1 MLLRC
6 VEKIWN
12 INFLHLM
19 KIKCGAE
26 YQILFFQSEKTWVK
40 WGMTNL
46 TLLATSV
53 QTGPRG

>member
-1 MLLRC
+1 
-6 VEKIWN
+6 
-12 INFLHLM
+12 M

-46 TLLATSV
+46 TLLATSG